1 MRQWFVGGIVSR
13 MAGNIFSEGGQKIL
27 ERIDRLLRKVE
38 QDKAANTVYISYIA
52 NLHLG
57 NENTFPIVVQLWNG
71 KQTVDSTHLCKTF
84 STEEEAEAYIAKLY
98 KEYPAPQGRE
108 NGPTISYP
116 KVGQELAEPQGP
128 DDEQAEVV

>member
-71 KQTVDSTHLCKTF
+71 KAIPYL
-84 STEEEAEAYIAKLY
+84 EPLGNYNKLTQR
-98 KEYPAPQGRE
+98 A
-108 NGPTISYP
+108 
-116 KVGQELAEPQGP
+116 
-128 DDEQAEVV
+128 